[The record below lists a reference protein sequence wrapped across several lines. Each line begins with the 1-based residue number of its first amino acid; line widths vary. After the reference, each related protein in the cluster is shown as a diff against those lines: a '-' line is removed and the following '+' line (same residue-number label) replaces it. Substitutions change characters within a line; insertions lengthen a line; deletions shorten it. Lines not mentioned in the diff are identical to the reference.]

1 MPPFHILRAEA
12 AQALA
17 RFVAD
22 ERGATAIEYAMIAS
36 GVSVAI
42 AGVVWHT
49 GESLKT
55 LFYDK
60 LKITP

>member
-36 GVSVAI
+36 CVSVAI